1 METEREKERDR
12 GRERNVNTWIFM
24 LHFSSPVSAERERGG
39 ETGMKGPPVRVIATS
54 WLVGWSKHGFVL
66 CTDRWDNFQCGL
78 VYLSSLALW
87 ARAGRRRTSW
97 KPSWSKMTNLSPH
110 TSLRSC
116 WIWTN
121 WVHLVIWCWNMQG
134 ADENPYFLAFHNSV
148 KLWLTESAFSH
159 ICWVLRFGF
168 RAGTANKT
176 EPLPHSCSKST
187 ELGYH
192 RIWWYEWRWPSG
204 PL

>member
-1 METEREKERDR
+1 MAIETEREKERE
-12 GRERNVNTWIFM
+12 REKCKYLN
-24 LHFSSPVSAERERGG
+24 LHAPFLFACFCRERGG
-39 ETGMKGPPVRVIATS
+39 RDGDERPTCEGYSDLMAGWVIQT
-54 WLVGWSKHGFVL
+54 WL
-66 CTDRWDNFQCGL
+66 C
-78 VYLSSLALW
+78 SLHRPLGHW
-87 ARAGRRRTSW
+87 KLARAGRRRTSW

-121 WVHLVIWCWNMQG
+121 WVHPVIWCWNMH
-134 ADENPYFLAFHNSV
+134 ADEHPYFLASHTSV

-187 ELGYH
+187 ELGCH